1 MPEPPELTV
10 TREIAPGAK
19 VSPRATIGPFT
30 VIGPEVRIGPGTVVG
45 RRVTILGRTT
55 IGRDNRIDDGCVL
68 GAVPQDLK
76 YAGQPT
82 YLIIGDRNRLDVN
95 VTVHAGTELG
105 GYLTRIGNDNVL
117 AAAVHVAH
125 DCYLDDRTYLG
136 PCVCLAGH
144 VRVETGAVVGE
155 YTGAHHFTTI
165 GRFSHVASRTP
176 VRRDVPPF
184 TVFGSLGCYT
194 APPAVR
200 GVNEAGLA
208 AAGLAEADRRALRDC
223 IRHLLQDEQA
233 LAVKVRQHLQR
244 PDLPEPVRV
253 LCEFCR
259 RSLEGK
265 FGRRREAYRGQMPP
279 EAREY
284 LPPEALAAIE
294 GMGRT

>member
-10 TREIAPGAK
+10 TREIAPEAK
-19 VSPRATIGPFT
+19 VSPQATVGPFT
-30 VIGPEVRIGPGTVVG
+30 VIGPEVTIGPGTIVG
-45 RRVTILGRTT
+45 RRVTILGRTS
-55 IGRDNRIDDGCVL
+55 IGRDNFIDDGCVL

-82 YLIIGDRNRLDVN
+82 YLIIGDRNRLDAN
-95 VTVHAGTELG
+95 VTVHVGTELG
-105 GYLTRIGNDNVL
+105 GYLTRIGDDNVL

-125 DCYLDDRTYLG
+125 DCYLDDRTVLG
-136 PCVCLAGH
+136 ACVCLAGH

-165 GRFSHVASRTP
+165 GRFSRVASRTP

-184 TVFGSLGCYT
+184 TVFSSLGCYT

-208 AAGLAEADRRALRDC
+208 AAELTEADREALREC
-223 IRHLLQDEQA
+223 IRHLFQDEQA
-233 LAVKVRQHLQR
+233 LTVKVGRYLR
-244 PDLPEPVRV
+244 RDDLPEPVRLV
-253 LCEFCR
+253 CEFCR

-265 FGRRREAYRGQMPP
+265 FGRCREAYRGQMPP
-279 EAREY
+279 EARRY
-284 LPPEALAAIE
+284 LPAEVLAAIE
-294 GMGRT
+294 RKGAR